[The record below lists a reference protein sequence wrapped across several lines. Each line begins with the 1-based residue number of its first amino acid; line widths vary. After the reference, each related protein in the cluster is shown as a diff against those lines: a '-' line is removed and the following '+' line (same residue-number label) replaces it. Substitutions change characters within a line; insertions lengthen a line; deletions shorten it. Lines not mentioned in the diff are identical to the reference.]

1 MSSQKGEQIRYQTV
15 ALQNKDLLCQ
25 TSNIAQID
33 FDIDFNIDQYF
44 DIDFNMTQKL
54 LWWIV

>member
-1 MSSQKGEQIRYQTV
+1 MSSLRGQKGEQIRYQTV

-25 TSNIAQID
+25 TSNIAQVD

-44 DIDFNMTQKL
+44 DIDFNMTQ
-54 LWWIV
+54 